1 MNFSM
6 DVSQCPSIYWVIFE
20 ASVLCHYFS
29 NTPEQPAKVKP
40 EVEKAPI
47 KQRPVLEKTFLDRD
61 VEYLFEKN
69 QQDTDLDEQLKE
81 DLRKKKSDPRY
92 IEMQVLSH
100 ELKRKLLVLKIRL
113 SVIISDCLKSKI
125 LSICIV

>member
-1 MNFSM
+1 MY
-6 DVSQCPSIYWVIFE
+6 VSQWPGVYWVIFE
-20 ASVLCHYFS
+20 VSVLCPYFR

-40 EVEKAPI
+40 EAEKAPI
-47 KQRPVLEKTFLDRD
+47 KQRAVLEKTFLDRD

-92 IEMQVLSH
+92 IEMQVLP
-100 ELKRKLLVLKIRL
+100 
-113 SVIISDCLKSKI
+113 
-125 LSICIV
+125 IC